1 MRWEAAGVLRQDDIT
16 CLLFKRIVGRK
27 ESKKVEKRKKEQT
40 SRRQKRKQ
48 AKEAKEEDQSSFNNL
63 KGDNGG
69 FA

>member
-48 AKEAKEEDQSSFNNL
+48 EDQSSFNNL
-63 KGDNGG
+63 EGDNSG
-69 FA
+69 FG

>member
-16 CLLFKRIVGRK
+16 CLLFKIMVGRK

-48 AKEAKEEDQSSFNNL
+48 EDQSSFNN
-63 KGDNGG
+63 
-69 FA
+69 

>member
-48 AKEAKEEDQSSFNNL
+48 EDQSSFNNL

>member
-1 MRWEAAGVLRQDDIT
+1 MRWEAAGVLRQGDIT
-16 CLLFKRIVGRK
+16 CLLFKIIVGRK

-48 AKEAKEEDQSSFNNL
+48 EDQSSFNNL
-63 KGDNGG
+63 KGDNSG

>member
-27 ESKKVEKRKKEQT
+27 ESRKVEKRKREQT

-48 AKEAKEEDQSSFNNL
+48 EDQSSFNNL
-63 KGDNGG
+63 EGDNSG
-69 FA
+69 FG